1 MSYVQDIF
9 IKVEPEKLEALAG
22 RIRSKIEVMKGQ
34 FEKIEANV
42 EKSNHYWQG
51 EGGETHRSVYRQSK
65 EGIKESLENFKGM
78 VEALEEMAG
87 TYRSTE
93 TEVTN
98 DAEGLPSDVII

>member
-1 MSYVQDIF
+1 MSDVQDIF

-51 EGGETHRSVYRQSK
+51 EGGETH
-65 EGIKESLENFKGM
+65 
-78 VEALEEMAG
+78 
-87 TYRSTE
+87 
-93 TEVTN
+93 
-98 DAEGLPSDVII
+98 